1 MRPVN
6 EKLRADLLE
15 AGKREFMENG
25 FRGASLKSIAASL
38 GVTTG
43 AIYRYYTDKE
53 ALFDELVREPAK
65 ELVERY
71 QTLQQTLP
79 AGVWRSSFKS
89 SRRCR
94 TRKHPG

>member
-43 AIYRYYTDKE
+43 RFTATI
-53 ALFDELVREPAK
+53 
-65 ELVERY
+65 
-71 QTLQQTLP
+71 
-79 AGVWRSSFKS
+79 
-89 SRRCR
+89 R
-94 TRKHPG
+94 TRRHCLTDW